1 MIATLLVA
9 GSSLD
14 DFLGGSASTSATGDR
29 IRTIGVSASLLGA
42 TLAIGLV
49 AFLAFVQRGSR
60 GEVEAL
66 VRAARFAGVLIFT
79 GAAVELAG
87 LSAVLDTTWFDSL
100 STSGGA
106 APAMRL
112 LAGVLI
118 SLGLYDD
125 TIATPSGESRWAG
138 SAASAFAIAG
148 LLLALVS
155 FSFDGHTVM
164 HEPRLVH
171 ATIDAVHVGA
181 GSVWFGGVAALVLV
195 ATHRHRTDDEPVT
208 PLGATAIRFSSVA
221 ALALIVVA
229 GCGVAMCI
237 TIADSWSDLT
247 GTPWGRN
254 LLIKTSGVV
263 VAALIGAY
271 HRFRVLPR
279 LDTGGRLAA
288 ARTTFTIEAA
298 VLAAVV
304 LVTGLLVMSDTR

>member
-1 MIATLLVA
+1 
-9 GSSLD
+9 SSDL
-14 DFLGGSASTSATGDR
+14 
-29 IRTIGVSASLLGA
+29 
-42 TLAIGLV
+42 
-49 AFLAFVQRGSR
+49 
-60 GEVEAL
+60 
-66 VRAARFAGVLIFT
+66 
-79 GAAVELAG
+79 
-87 LSAVLDTTWFDSL
+87 
-100 STSGGA
+100 
-106 APAMRL
+106 
-112 LAGVLI
+112 
-118 SLGLYDD
+118 
-125 TIATPSGESRWAG
+125 G

-195 ATHRHRTDDEPVT
+195 ATHRHRTEDEPAT

-221 ALALIVVA
+221 AVALIVVA

-254 LLIKTSGVV
+254 LLIKTGGVAA
-263 VAALIGAY
+263 AALIGAY

-279 LDTGGRLAA
+279 LDTGGGLGA
-288 ARTTFTIEAA
+288 ARTPSTIEAA
-298 VLAAVV
+298 VLAVVV
-304 LVTGLLVMSDTR
+304 LVTGLLAMSDTR